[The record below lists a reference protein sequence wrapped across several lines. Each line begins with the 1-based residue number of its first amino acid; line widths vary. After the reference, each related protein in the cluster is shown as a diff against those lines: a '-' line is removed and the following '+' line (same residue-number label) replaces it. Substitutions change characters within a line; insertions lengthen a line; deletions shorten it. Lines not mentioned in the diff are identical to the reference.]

1 MNPFHGM
8 AVWLASL
15 LPDGASDVL
24 VAGASMLGI
33 VIVMAGVFALAAT
46 VAAMVTDKKE
56 RES

>member
-1 MNPFHGM
+1 MNPFHSM

-33 VIVMAGVFALAAT
+33 VIVMAGVLALAVS
-46 VAAMVTDKKE
+46 VAAYVTDAE
-56 RES
+56 DAP